1 MTTFNVET
9 QNLETTDPSI
19 GSNVT
24 RAPRRNRSSV
34 WNHFTPDP
42 VLIGIAICDYC
53 KAKLKSSNGT
63 TSMAAHTK
71 GCKSNP
77 NNGANK
83 RLATTSSSD
92 VLPSWTNITCYL
104 WRSWCYDF
112 LCLYCLRH

>member
-42 VLIGIAICDYC
+42 NLFHTQHVALNMREKYDKYWGGYEKLNMLLLISFVLDPRQKMVY
-53 KAKLKSSNGT
+53 
-63 TSMAAHTK
+63 
-71 GCKSNP
+71 
-77 NNGANK
+77 AN
-83 RLATTSSSD
+83 
-92 VLPSWTNITCYL
+92 
-104 WRSWCYDF
+104 F
-112 LCLYCLRH
+112 G